1 MIHRFLCVAD
11 PNQASAPEA
20 FGALPAAGMRAAM
33 PTCDSSKA
41 AEAAGKKSVINELR
55 AEVLPKQETETVQ
68 RSQCEDR
75 KVAMAGEVVNDAT
88 GLGHADVGIST
99 GTGTDVA
106 LESVGVTLGYGDLRG
121 IARASRLSYATM

>member
-1 MIHRFLCVAD
+1 VIHRFLCVAD
-11 PNQASAPEA
+11 PNQASAPKT
-20 FGALPAAGMRAAM
+20 FRALPAAGMRVAM
-33 PTCDSSKA
+33 PTGDSSKV
-41 AEAAGKKSVINELR
+41 AEATGKKAGVTELR

-75 KVAMAGEVVNDAT
+75 KVAMAGEVVNHAT

-106 LESVGVTLGYGDLRG
+106 LASVGVTLGYGDLRG
-121 IARASRLSYATM
+121 IAGASRLSYATM